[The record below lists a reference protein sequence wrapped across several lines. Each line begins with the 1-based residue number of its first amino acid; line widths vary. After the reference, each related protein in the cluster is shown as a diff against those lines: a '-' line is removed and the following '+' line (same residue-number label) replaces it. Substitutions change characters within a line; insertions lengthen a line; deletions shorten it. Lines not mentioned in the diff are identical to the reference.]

1 MNFPTFGGV
10 VSGPLSDVTQQL
22 VGAVSGFYQGNPVID
37 GILRIPALVV
47 NGYATGSANFG
58 F

>member
-1 MNFPTFGGV
+1 MQFPIYHGP
-10 VSGPLSDVTQQL
+10 VSGPLSGVTAQL
-22 VGAVSGFYQGNPVID
+22 VEAVAGFYQNNPVID

>member
-1 MNFPTFGGV
+1 MQFPIYNGP
-10 VSGPLSDVTQQL
+10 VSGPLSGVTAQL
-22 VGAVSGFYQGNPVID
+22 VEAVVGFYQGNPVID
-37 GILRIPALVV
+37 GILRIPALIV

>member
-1 MNFPTFGGV
+1 MNFPAYGGV
-10 VSGPLSDVTQQL
+10 VSGPLSDVTGQL
-22 VGAVSGFYQGNPVID
+22 VEAVSGFDQGNPVID

-47 NGYATGSANFG
+47 NSYATGSANFG